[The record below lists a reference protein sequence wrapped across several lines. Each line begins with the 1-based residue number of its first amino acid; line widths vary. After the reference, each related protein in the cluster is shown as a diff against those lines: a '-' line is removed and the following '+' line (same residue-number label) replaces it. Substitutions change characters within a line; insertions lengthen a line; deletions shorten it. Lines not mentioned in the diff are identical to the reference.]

1 MGLCHGGAR
10 EGALRPALVGL
21 LSRLD
26 ALRAKELAITAWAYA
41 TAGVVDAPLFDAIAR
56 LATRRLGDL
65 ACLGPTD
72 DGDESRKVFL
82 RE

>member
-1 MGLCHGGAR
+1 MTFQVPPGQGFG
-10 EGALRPALVGL
+10 V
-21 LSRLD
+21 
-26 ALRAKELAITAWAYA
+26 
-41 TAGVVDAPLFDAIAR
+41 GVVDAPLFDAIAR